1 MNMNATPTLWAGLL
15 GSCVEVVGEPEA
27 LEMDLH
33 PDEWAY
39 ASRQAWAPSRLHDY
53 IRGRRC
59 AQLALRR
66 LACTA
71 APVLTSETREP
82 IWPAGFAGSI
92 THSPGLALA
101 AAARMPD
108 VLGVGLD
115 VERAGAVSS
124 NVLRLISTEDDFE
137 MKPQHW
143 PESVWR
149 TALFSAKEAVF
160 KAVFPRT
167 RRFLDFRDVCIRFQ
181 EDEQFIVSAVAPWA
195 ASLGLEA
202 LQGSVRISKSYVI
215 TGVVWSNAIREN

>member
-1 MNMNATPTLWAGLL
+1 MDSTPTLWAGLL
-15 GSCVEVVGEPEA
+15 GSCVEVVGESEA
-27 LEMDLH
+27 LETDLH

-101 AAARMPD
+101 AAARVPD
-108 VLGVGLD
+108 ALGVGID

-124 NVLRLISTEDDFE
+124 NVLRLISTEEDFE
-137 MKPQHW
+137 MKPRRW
-143 PESVWR
+143 SESVWR

-160 KAVFPRT
+160 KATFPRT
-167 RRFLDFRDVCIRFQ
+167 RRFLDFRDVCIRFK
-181 EDEQFIVSAVAPWA
+181 EDEQFTVSAVAPSA

-202 LQGSVRISKSYVI
+202 VEGCVRISESHVI
-215 TGVVWSNAIREN
+215 TGVVWNHAIREN